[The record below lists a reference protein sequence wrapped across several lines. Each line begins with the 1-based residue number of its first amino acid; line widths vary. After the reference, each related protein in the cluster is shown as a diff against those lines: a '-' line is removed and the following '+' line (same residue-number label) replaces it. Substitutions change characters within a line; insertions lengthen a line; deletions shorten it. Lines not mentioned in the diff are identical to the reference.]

1 MAEDLETLMTMIS
14 EGKLSPIIDTVLPL
28 EKTAEGVKLL
38 EDREVIGKI
47 IITP

>member
-1 MAEDLETLMTMIS
+1 MKMIS
-14 EGKLSPIIDTVLPL
+14 DGRLSPIIDTVLPL
-28 EKTAEGVKLL
+28 EKTADGVKLL